1 MQEDNKKL
9 FEEYDKLKKEIMAL
23 RLQLNSIDAEKEEA
37 FGKKD
42 AVTKEISDIIKKVK
56 ELKAKRDDL
65 TKQVKSSKEKRK
77 ELNDI
82 IVKKID
88 EVKKVNAEKEAFL
101 KKFGL
106 KEAPS
111 RVKEEID
118 RLEMSIET
126 SGMSFEKEKETM
138 KVIKNL
144 KKRYDETKEIN
155 ALFEKSRSMS
165 KEIDGLKDDAEEA
178 HQKVQK
184 DAAESQMSHEEMLEL
199 SKKIDEL
206 KPKEEDAYKKFF
218 ELKQKFTEVNNSLK
232 EKLEKLN
239 EAAQKLGVERERG
252 RSERRSRE
260 EMIVRSK
267 EEDVMDKIRR
277 GGKLTTEDLIVF
289 QGMKE

>member
-1 MQEDNKKL
+1 MQEDNNKL
-9 FEEYDKLKKEIMAL
+9 FKEYDELKKEIMAL
-23 RLQLNSIDAEKEEA
+23 RLQLNSIDAEKEAA
-37 FGKKD
+37 FGKKG
-42 AVTKEISDIIKKVK
+42 AVTKEISDLIKKVK
-56 ELKAKRDDL
+56 ELKIKRDDL

-77 ELNDI
+77 ELNDV
-82 IVKKID
+82 IVKKIED
-88 EVKKVNAEKEAFL
+88 VKKVNSEKESFL

-165 KEIDGLKDDAEEA
+165 KEIDKLKDEAEEV

-184 DAAESQMSHEEMLEL
+184 DAAESQRSHEEMLEL
-199 SKKIDEL
+199 SKKVDEL
-206 KPKEEDAYKKFF
+206 KPKEEDAYKNFF
-218 ELKQKFTEVNNSLK
+218 ELKQKFSEVNNSLK
-232 EKLEKLN
+232 EKLGKLN
-239 EAAQKLGVERERG
+239 EAAQKLGVEKERG
-252 RSERRSRE
+252 RSERRGRE
-260 EMIVRSK
+260 ENILRSK
-267 EEDVMDKIRR
+267 EEDVMDKIRK